1 MAATDR
7 RVRRLR
13 DPFGLARRGLSA
25 HWRAAAPD
33 PNGRAHRYQWPV
45 SAGRAAAHHP
55 DPLNEPPVSEIL
67 PGLYR
72 AVLDAV
78 AALEARHRRREAA
91 EIRAEATRVYS
102 RAWTPDAARR
112 LRILKTR
119 ADRSASPRART
130 RYETVVETIGR
141 PVDLE
146 RKTA

>member
-1 MAATDR
+1 
-7 RVRRLR
+7 V
-13 DPFGLARRGLSA
+13 
-25 HWRAAAPD
+25 AAPD
-33 PNGRAHRYQWPV
+33 PNAPANRYQWPV
-45 SAGRAAAHHP
+45 SGARAAAHHP
-55 DPLNEPPVSEIL
+55 DPVNEPPVSEIL

-91 EIRAEATRVYS
+91 EIRAEATKVYS

-112 LRILKTR
+112 LRVLRTR
-119 ADRSASPRART
+119 ADRYANPRVRT

-146 RKTA
+146 HEPA